1 MYCSKCGSDIS
12 DGQRFCTECGAE
24 QMLTQ
29 TEKNGENVY
38 CSNCGELIQNNNFC
52 TNCGN
57 KLNEEENTEL
67 NDSMHKKRRRGKLV
81 PILIACCAIVVGFG
95 LYFGINYFMNGM
107 YDSFETVSATETTG
121 NIVVDVSNITEKV
134 TDEESAYEVLNYVSG
149 IFGFEDARDVLD
161 IQKTNCVNGDTYY
174 RFAQKYKEIPVY
186 GKSIVLSA
194 DENGNVFNIS
204 GNYVAIDET
213 VDTEPKI
220 KLENAKKKIEKQ
232 AKKKLKN
239 GISIL
244 QPEKVVYFH
253 DDLFVLA
260 WKTVVSGYDKEGNFS
275 SYAIVADANNGEVI
289 GKESQIINEQVEKTL
304 SGAND
309 GSQNVTVEKF
319 ETADGATHFQLW
331 DKSRNISIYEPID
344 KYYWYWAEDDG
355 IKDGKKVRQLVSW
368 EEGET
373 PNKSAVDAMANVSRT
388 YDYYDSILY
397 HRGMDGNGG
406 EIPVFVNISAQA
418 YEEDGETKT
427 KDWYDNAFYSP
438 AYKSISF
445 TMRTKEYWYGKD
457 YDKNGVEFS
466 ANLDTVAHEYTHG
479 VIDEIANLG
488 SHGVQRALHEGYAD
502 IMGECVE
509 DSLENVDTDWV
520 HGERNIMSPS
530 GAYMSMYDPNMELLP
545 NEDYDGKAYE
555 ASTIISHAAY
565 LMWSGANSTESAISD
580 TEVLAKLWYGSIY
593 MLNADSDFTHCR
605 TAVEISAERLLAKNI
620 LTPEQVECVSLAFE
634 QVGIGEGMLCD
645 TVAINPE
652 LHVYAAN
659 NSEYYNYH
667 YEVEKISIN
676 NLYSVGKAVET
687 DVKVVEEGDVTEEK
701 VVNLTSLNQDSS
713 HKCAYRITISDLS
726 DEPGEVQSKFV
737 VVSDAQDAKGVL
749 PFYTD
754 YVPPVGELLEKINV
768 ALDDVKSVHLS
779 QNTTS
784 DYTVMGSKV
793 NMGISLESDVN
804 LTNGIMHTN
813 MTTKYGG
820 RNIANEIYIKTSGNT
835 SDIYMS
841 TSGMWVKQTGIS
853 ASDLYKLGSG
863 FEGVD
868 GIKFYLNSMENVYL
882 ESDSDEQNYI
892 ISGVIGSKATEEAL
906 KKAGLSTI
914 IDQLDDNDEIS
925 KSDIQSMLSNLAPMK
940 VMFLISKDT
949 FLPTQMTID
958 MKDTTESIYSNMKSI
973 AAKYGESISYSISTN
988 KAVTD
993 FSKYNGLSEIFIP
1006 DEAVNGTDYKIV
1018 K

>member
-1 MYCSKCGSDIS
+1 MQCNKCGSTIK
-12 DGQRFCTECGAE
+12 DGLKFCTKCGADLI
-24 QMLTQ
+24 LTQ
-29 TEKNGENVY
+29 ATQTFDIEKRY
-38 CSNCGELIQNNNFC
+38 CTNCGELIVNGSFC
-52 TNCGN
+52 TNCGAKTNDNATIETKKSN
-57 KLNEEENTEL
+57 K
-67 NDSMHKKRRRGKLV
+67 KKKIPPKKKTLI
-81 PILIACCAIVVGFG
+81 ILIACLVLALGIGG
-95 LYFGINYFMNGM
+95 YFGVNQLIDTLSGGL
-107 YDSFETVSATETTG
+107 DDVAISETTG
-121 NIVVDVSNITEKV
+121 SIVVDCSNIYEKA
-134 TDEESAYEVLNYVSG
+134 TDEESAYAVLNSVSEL
-149 IFGFEDARDVLD
+149 FGFENAKDVLD
-161 IQKTNCVNGDTYY
+161 IQKTDYVNGDTYY
-174 RFAQKYKEIPVY
+174 RFTQKYKEIPVY

-194 DENGNVFNIS
+194 DEHGNVFNIS
-204 GNYVAIDET
+204 GNYMAIDDT
-213 VDTEPKI
+213 LNTEPKL
-220 KLENAKKKIEKQ
+220 KAEKAKKKIEKQ
-232 AKKKLKN
+232 IKQEIKKELFVSEPELVIYCTLDSAEMAWMSSVAGYTNEGEFKGYNVFINSDSGKVIAMINTVVDIQTQKSLKGQN
-239 GISIL
+239 GKSNSVIVEEFETTDGNTNYQL
-244 QPEKVVYFH
+244 K
-253 DDLFVLA
+253 DDL
-260 WKTVVSGYDKEGNFS
+260 
-275 SYAIVADANNGEVI
+275 
-289 GKESQIINEQVEKTL
+289 
-304 SGAND
+304 
-309 GSQNVTVEKF
+309 
-319 ETADGATHFQLW
+319 
-331 DKSRNISIYEPID
+331 RNISVHIAKD
-344 KYYWYWAEDDG
+344 NYYWYQD
-355 IKDGKKVRQLVSW
+355 IVDGKKASSLVCW
-368 EEGET
+368 KNNEE
-373 PNKSAVDAMANVSRT
+373 PDRSAVDAMANVSKS
-388 YDYYDSILY
+388 YDFYNDVLT

-406 EIPVFVNISAQA
+406 EIPVYVHIKGLGYEDEGSNV
-418 YEEDGETKT
+418 EEDKVN
-427 KDWYDNAFYSP
+427 NAFFWAYPEPHVLAFTIKTDKTNEYS
-438 AYKSISF
+438 
-445 TMRTKEYWYGKD
+445 E
-457 YDKNGVEFS
+457 
-466 ANLDTVAHEYTHG
+466 NLDVVGHEYTHG
-479 VIDEIANLG
+479 VVYDISGISG
-488 SHGVQRALHEGYAD
+488 SNESAYERAINEAYAD
-502 IMGECVE
+502 IIGVLIEGKNNSDVP
-509 DSLENVDTDWV
+509 DWNVGGIRDIRTPSNN
-520 HGERNIMSPS
+520 GYPTNMSQYDINKQ
-530 GAYMSMYDPNMELLP
+530 AYYNS
-545 NEDYDGKAYE
+545 
-555 ASTIISHAAY
+555 SIISHAAY
-565 LMWSGANSTESAISD
+565 QMWEGVDGNGAIKDIDA
-580 TEVLAKLWYGSIY
+580 LAKLWYGSLY
-593 MLNADSDFTHCR
+593 MLTPDSDFSNCR
-605 TAVEISAERLLAKNI
+605 TAVEISAERLLERGI
-620 LTPEQVECVSLAFE
+620 LNEEQVKCVSLAFSK
-634 QVGIGEGMLCD
+634 VGIGESVTYD
-645 TVAINPE
+645 VVALNPE

-667 YEVEKISIN
+667 YKVEKISIN

-687 DVKVVEEGDVTEEK
+687 DIKVVEEGDVTEEK

-820 RNIANEIYIKTSGNT
+820 RNIATEIYIRTSGNT

-882 ESDSDEQNYI
+882 ESDSDEQNHI

-940 VMFLISKDT
+940 VTFLISKDT

-1006 DEAVNGTDYKIV
+1006 DEAVNGTDYKII